1 MMQRV
6 SSNLTIVLKIFFPV
20 AWITFFGAMTIA
32 FLVADQ
38 ANLPYGGGMAVRLG
52 FLGFFIMFLLLI
64 YWFLLPLKR
73 VEFGPDGIY
82 VSNYFKTF
90 RYMYIDIEN
99 IKEQDLGIMSLGTIR
114 LKQKGKFGKKIRFII
129 SQVNYK
135 DFLNSHPHLFS
146 HLLGDPIKK

>member
-1 MMQRV
+1 MQRV
-6 SSNLTIVLKIFFPV
+6 SSNLTIVFKIFLPV

-32 FLVADQ
+32 FLIADQ
-38 ANLPYGGGMAVRLG
+38 ANLPFGGGMQVRMG
-52 FLGFFIMFLLLI
+52 FLGFFILFLLLI
-64 YWFLLPLKR
+64 YWFLIPLKR

-90 RYMYIDIEN
+90 RYLYIDIEN
-99 IKEQDLGIMSLGTIR
+99 IKELDLGIMSLGTIS

-135 DFLNSHPHLFS
+135 DFLQSHPQLFS
-146 HLLGDPIKK
+146 HLLEHPAKK